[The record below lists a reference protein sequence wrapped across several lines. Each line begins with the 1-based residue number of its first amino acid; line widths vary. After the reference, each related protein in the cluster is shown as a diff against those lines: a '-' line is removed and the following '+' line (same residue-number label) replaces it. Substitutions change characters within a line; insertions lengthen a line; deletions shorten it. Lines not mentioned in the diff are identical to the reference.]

1 MAMRDDQVDR
11 LPKGAVAFTMDF
23 RPTTL
28 LEQSLNDGHDRVN
41 KPVGI
46 PTTVGPETQT
56 TGGARMG
63 DAVVAINI
71 GANGRKK

>member
-1 MAMRDDQVDR
+1 MAMRDNQVDR

-28 LEQSLNDGHDRVN
+28 LEQSLNGHDRVN

-46 PTTVGPETQT
+46 PTTVGPEIQT

-71 GANGRKK
+71 GANGRKR